1 MLVNGVDMVEISRI
15 RSVAERYGERFLR
28 RIYTEGEAI
37 YCRGRM
43 PQLASRFAAKEAVM
57 KALGT
62 GVRGVKWRDIEVVR
76 QTGGPPM
83 IVLHGTARARAKRLG
98 IDCLVVSLTHSKDY
112 AMAFVVGQSIAGNNE
127 R

>member
-15 RSVAERYGERFLR
+15 RSVADRYGERFLR

-37 YCRGRM
+37 YCRGRV

-62 GVRGVKWRDIEVVR
+62 GVRGVKWREIEVVR
-76 QTGGPPM
+76 QTGGPPT
-83 IVLHGTARARAKRLG
+83 IVLHGMARARAKRLG
-98 IDCLVVSLTHSKDY
+98 IDCLVVSLTHSQDY
-112 AMAFVVGQSIAGNNE
+112 AMAFVVGQSIAGNDE